1 MRYRYLKEI
10 AFAGVASF
18 AIAWGFGAAVQAQD
32 AEYAGHSSCKVCHN
46 KSAEGEQWNKWSK
59 EGHAKALETL
69 KSDEANAIAKE
80 KGLTVPAAEAPEC
93 LRCHVTAYKKDAELP
108 AKIKLEDGVQCETC
122 HGPSGQHVAD
132 AKKAM
137 LKKDD
142 SIDLTAGRERPTSKV
157 CEECHN
163 PDSPTWNPERY
174 TKEDGSKAGFD
185 FEAAWKE
192 IAHNNPKKSES

>member
-1 MRYRYLKEI
+1 
-10 AFAGVASF
+10 
-18 AIAWGFGAAVQAQD
+18 
-32 AEYAGHSSCKVCHN
+32 
-46 KSAEGEQWNKWSK
+46 
-59 EGHAKALETL
+59 
-69 KSDEANAIAKE
+69 
-80 KGLTVPAAEAPEC
+80 VPAAEAPEC